1 MKSSDILTLLS
12 AGYTKEEIQNM
23 DFSPAESTPVPAPI
37 PVPAQAPVPAP
48 APVPVVDPGE
58 HEPEQ
63 VPAPV
68 AAPVAAPVP
77 APAPIPAPAPA
88 QVPGME
94 QVLSQLAQ
102 LTSAIQANAI
112 AQSIQP
118 GGPDRVTA
126 DDALA
131 EIIRPTFKGRRS

>member
-23 DFSPAESTPVPAPI
+23 DFSPAEPVP
-37 PVPAQAPVPAP
+37 VPAPVPAP
-48 APVPVVDPGE
+48 APVPVADPGE
-58 HEPEQ
+58 HGPEQ

-68 AAPVAAPVP
+68 AAPVPAP
-77 APAPIPAPAPA
+77 APAPIPAPTQA

-131 EIIRPTFKGRRS
+131 AIIRPTFHRREK